1 MGHKHASRTAGTKR
15 SRKLKKLIKCK
26 PYRYKAWSSTN
37 TGTTTS
43 SPTDTMYPTNAPF
56 TWPPY
61 TWSPTATMYHSD
73 SSTGTNSPTSTMYPS
88 ASATT
93 YPTYSPTITDFPTI
107 PYYKLCVKKNKKYKY
122 KKSRLTRKK
131 KIPEDITYYKKTK
144 KNKSTKEVEKKKR
157 GKKLKI
163 GKDVKKKMND
173 ENETEKKKKG
183 KKLIGKDVKK

>member
-37 TGTTTS
+37 TGTTTL
-43 SPTDTMYPTNAPF
+43 SPTDTMYPTNAPYTLSPTDTMYPTNAPY

-73 SSTGTNSPTSTMYPS
+73 SSTDSNSPSSTMYPS
-88 ASATT
+88 ASDTK

-163 GKDVKKKMND
+163 GKDV
-173 ENETEKKKKG
+173 
-183 KKLIGKDVKK
+183 